1 MAQKKFIN
9 PQGMVKP
16 GAYTPVVTAQG
27 GRTIYVA
34 GQVSL
39 DEKGEVVGR
48 GDLMAQAEQVWRN
61 VGLAL
66 KGAGATFNDLVKIN
80 VYVVNYKPEY
90 RDMLHQMRLRHVSK
104 DTPPAS
110 TLVGVQALARDGF
123 LIEIE
128 AIAVA
133 D

>member
-1 MAQKKFIN
+1 MVQKKFIN
-9 PQGMVKP
+9 PEGMSRP
-16 GAYTPVVTAQG
+16 GAYTPVVTTQG
-27 GRTIYVA
+27 GRTIYIA

-39 DEKGEVVGR
+39 DEKGEVVGK
-48 GDLMAQAEQVWRN
+48 GDLMTQAEQVWRN

-80 VYVVNYKPEY
+80 VYVVNFKPEY
-90 RDMLHQMRLRHVSK
+90 RDLLHKMRLRHVSK
-104 DTPPAS
+104 DNPPAS

-128 AIAVA
+128 AIAVIE
-133 D
+133 

>member
-9 PQGMVKP
+9 PDGMVRP

-39 DEKGEVVGR
+39 DEKGELVGR

-80 VYVVNYKPEY
+80 VYVVNFKPEY
-90 RDMLHQMRLRHVSK
+90 RDMLHQMRLRHVAK

>member
-9 PQGMVKP
+9 PEGMVRP

-27 GRTIYVA
+27 GRTIYIA

-39 DEKGEVVGR
+39 DEKGEIVGK

-80 VYVVNYKPEY
+80 VYVVDYKPEY
-90 RDMLHQMRLRHVSK
+90 RDLLHKMRLRHVSK
-104 DTPPAS
+104 ENPPVS
-110 TLVGVQALARDGF
+110 TLIGVQALARDAF
-123 LIEIE
+123 LIEID

>member
-9 PQGMVKP
+9 PDGMVRP

-39 DEKGEVVGR
+39 DAKGELVGR

-80 VYVVNYKPEY
+80 VYVVNFKPEY

-128 AIAVA
+128 AVAVA

>member
-9 PQGMVKP
+9 PDGMVRP

-39 DEKGEVVGR
+39 DEKGELVGW

>member
-9 PQGMVKP
+9 PDGMVRP

-39 DEKGEVVGR
+39 DEKGELVGW

-80 VYVVNYKPEY
+80 VYVVNFKPEY

>member
-1 MAQKKFIN
+1 MVQKKFIN
-9 PQGMVKP
+9 PEGMSRP
-16 GAYTPVVTAQG
+16 GAYTPVVTTQG
-27 GRTIYVA
+27 GRTIYIA

-39 DEKGEVVGR
+39 DEKGEVVGK
-48 GDLMAQAEQVWRN
+48 GDLMTQAEQVWRN

-80 VYVVNYKPEY
+80 VYVVNFKPEY
-90 RDMLHQMRLRHVSK
+90 RDLLHKMRLRHVSK
-104 DTPPAS
+104 DNPPAS

>member
-1 MAQKKFIN
+1 MTQKKFIN
-9 PQGMVKP
+9 PEGMARP

-27 GRTIYVA
+27 GRTLYIA

-39 DEKGEVVGR
+39 NEKGELVGQ

-66 KGAGATFNDLVKIN
+66 KGAGATFNDLVKLN

-90 RDMLHQMRLRHVSK
+90 RDLLHQVRLRHVSK
-104 DTPPAS
+104 ENPPAS
-110 TLVGVQALARDGF
+110 TLVGIQGLARDGF

>member
-9 PQGMVKP
+9 PDGMVRP

-39 DEKGEVVGR
+39 DEKGELVGR

>member
-9 PQGMVKP
+9 PEGMARP

-27 GRTIYVA
+27 GRTLYIA

-39 DEKGEVVGR
+39 NEKGELVGR
-48 GDLMAQAEQVWRN
+48 GDLMAQAGQVWHN

-80 VYVVNYKPEY
+80 VYVVDYKPEY
-90 RDMLHQMRLRHVSK
+90 RDMLHQVRMRHVSSEN
-104 DTPPAS
+104 PPAS

-128 AIAVA
+128 AIAVT

>member
-9 PQGMVKP
+9 PQGMVRP

-39 DEKGEVVGR
+39 DEKGELVGR

>member
-9 PQGMVKP
+9 PDGMVRP

-39 DEKGEVVGR
+39 DEKGELVGR

-80 VYVVNYKPEY
+80 VYVVNFKPEY

>member
-9 PQGMVKP
+9 PQGMVRP

-104 DTPPAS
+104 ETPPAS

>member
-39 DEKGEVVGR
+39 DEKGELVGR
-48 GDLMAQAEQVWRN
+48 GDLMAQSEQVWRN

-80 VYVVNYKPEY
+80 IYVVNYKPEY
-90 RDMLHQMRLRHVSK
+90 RDMLHQSRLRHVSK
-104 DTPPAS
+104 DSPPAS

>member
-27 GRTIYVA
+27 GRTLYVA

-39 DEKGEVVGR
+39 DEKGELVGR

-66 KGAGATFNDLVKIN
+66 KGAGATFDDLVKIN
-80 VYVVNYKPEY
+80 VYVVNFKPEY

>member
-39 DEKGEVVGR
+39 DEKGEIVGR

-104 DTPPAS
+104 DNPPAS

>member
-9 PQGMVKP
+9 PEGMARP

-27 GRTIYVA
+27 GRTLYVA

-39 DEKGEVVGR
+39 NEKGELVGR
-48 GDLMAQAEQVWRN
+48 GDLMAQAGQVWHN

-80 VYVVNYKPEY
+80 VYVVDYKPEY
-90 RDMLHQMRLRHVSK
+90 RNMLHQVRMRHVSSEN
-104 DTPPAS
+104 PPAS

-128 AIAVA
+128 AIAVT